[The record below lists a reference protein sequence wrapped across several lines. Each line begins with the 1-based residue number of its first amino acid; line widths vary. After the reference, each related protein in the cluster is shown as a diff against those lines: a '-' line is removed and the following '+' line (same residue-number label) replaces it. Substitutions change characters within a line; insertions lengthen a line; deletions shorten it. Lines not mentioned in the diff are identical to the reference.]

1 MKIERTRN
9 ASRNIVFG
17 IILKAYQIFAPF
29 LMRTAMIYFM
39 GVQYLGLNG
48 LFTSILQVL
57 NLTELGVGSAMV
69 YSMYKPIA
77 DDDTKT
83 ICALMRLYR
92 LYYRIIGLA
101 VAVIGVVLTP
111 FIPYLVKSDL
121 PVGLNIYI
129 LYLLNLSATVLS
141 YWLFAYKN
149 ALFQAHQRIDI
160 PNKITLVTNTFQ
172 YGLQLII
179 IIIIKDYYL
188 YVLVTLLTQALTNI
202 VTAMAATKKYPE
214 YHPKGKLENQIV
226 NGINQRIR
234 DLFTSKL
241 GSVIVNSADTVVI
254 STFLGLT
261 MLAVYQ
267 NYYFILTSIIG
278 IITIIFQSC
287 TAGIGNS
294 VIVETKEKNFND
306 LKKFTFLIAWIAGFC
321 TCCLLCLYQPFMEI
335 WVGKDLMLGFSAV
348 ICFCIYY
355 FVNEINQLLNTYK
368 DAAGIWHED
377 RFRPLVTAIVNVGM
391 NLLTV
396 QFWGIYG
403 VLLSTVLSMLFV
415 GMPWLLYNLFT
426 VLFNREQFSIYFK
439 KLIKY
444 IMVVVFS
451 CVSCYFVCQLFTFN
465 KWTTMIIRAV
475 ICCILPNIIYFIIY
489 RRTVEFQQSIQLI
502 DNITKGKLK
511 LSRFVQLDS
520 KKS

>member
-1 MKIERTRN
+1 MKIERTKN

-17 IILKAYQIFAPF
+17 TILKAYQILIPF

-39 GVQYLGLNG
+39 GVQYLGLNS

-83 ICALMRLYR
+83 ICALMGLYR
-92 LYYRIIGLA
+92 LYYRIIGI
-101 VAVIGVVLTP
+101 VIAVIGGILTP

-121 PVGLNIYI
+121 PAGLNIYV
-129 LYLLNLSATVLS
+129 LYLLNLAATVLS

-160 PNKITLVTNTFQ
+160 TNKITLVTNSFQ
-172 YGLQLII
+172 YVVQLII
-179 IIIIKDYYL
+179 IVFIKDYYL

-202 VTAMAATKKYPE
+202 ITAVAATRRYPE
-214 YHPKGKLENQIV
+214 YQAKGKLDRQVVKE
-226 NGINQRIR
+226 INQRIR

-241 GSVIVNSADTVVI
+241 GSVVVNSADTVVI
-254 STFLGLT
+254 SAFLGLT
-261 MLAVYQ
+261 VLAIYQ

-278 IITIIFQSC
+278 FVTIIFQSC

-348 ICFCIYY
+348 ICFGIYY

-377 RFRPLVTAIVNVGM
+377 RFRPLVTAAVNVGM

-403 VLLSTVLSMLFV
+403 VILSTVLSMLFV

-426 VLFNREQFSIYFK
+426 VLFDKEQFPIYFK
-439 KLIKY
+439 ALVKY
-444 IMVVVFS
+444 IVVVAFS
-451 CVSCYFVCQLFTFN
+451 CVICYFICQLFTFN
-465 KWTTMIIRAV
+465 KWATLIVRAI
-475 ICCILPNIIYFIIY
+475 ICCVIPNVIYFTIY
-489 RRTVEFQQSIQLI
+489 RRTVEFKQCIQLI
-502 DNITKGKLK
+502 DNITKGKLN
-511 LSRFVQLDS
+511 LSRFT
-520 KKS
+520 

>member
-1 MKIERTRN
+1 MKIERTKN
-9 ASRNIVFG
+9 ATRNIVFG
-17 IILKAYQIFAPF
+17 ILLKAYQVLIPF
-29 LMRTAMIYFM
+29 LMRTTMIYFM
-39 GVQYLGLNG
+39 GVQYLGLNS

-69 YSMYKPIA
+69 YSMYKPIV

-92 LYYRIIGLA
+92 LYYRIIGL
-101 VAVIGVVLTP
+101 VIAVIGGILTP
-111 FIPYLVKSDL
+111 LIPYLVKNDL
-121 PVGLNIYI
+121 PAGLNIYV
-129 LYLLNLSATVLS
+129 LYLLNLAATILS

-160 PNKITLVTNTFQ
+160 TNKITLVTNTFQ
-172 YGLQLII
+172 YVVQLII
-179 IIIIKDYYL
+179 IIFIKDYYL

-202 VTAMAATKKYPE
+202 ITAIAATKKYPE
-214 YHPKGKLENQIV
+214 YRPKGRLDRQRVK
-226 NGINQRIR
+226 GINQRIR

-241 GSVIVNSADTVVI
+241 GSVVVNSADTVVI
-254 STFLGLT
+254 SAFLGLS
-261 MLAVYQ
+261 MLAIYQ
-267 NYYFILTSIIG
+267 NYFFILTSIIG
-278 IITIIFQSC
+278 FVTIIFQSC

-306 LKKFTFLIAWIAGFC
+306 LIKFTFLIIWIAGFC
-321 TCCLLCLYQPFMEI
+321 TCCLLCLFQPFMEI

-377 RFRPLVTAIVNVGM
+377 RYRPLVTAIANVVM

-426 VLFNREQFSIYFK
+426 VLFDKEQFPIYFK
-439 KLIKY
+439 KLVKY
-444 IMVVVFS
+444 IIVVVFS
-451 CVSCYFVCQLFTFN
+451 CVICYFACQLFTFN
-465 KWTTMIIRAV
+465 KWITLIVRAV
-475 ICCILPNIIYFIIY
+475 ICCIIPNVIYFIIY
-489 RRTVEFQQSIQLI
+489 KHTVEFKQCIQLI
-502 DNITKGKLK
+502 DKITKSRLK
-511 LSRFVQLDS
+511 LSRLV
-520 KKS
+520 

>member
-1 MKIERTRN
+1 MKIERTKN

-17 IILKAYQIFAPF
+17 GILKIYQIAVPF

-39 GVQYLGLNG
+39 GVQYLGLNS

-77 DDDTKT
+77 EDDTNT

-92 LYYRIIGLA
+92 LYYRVIGI
-101 VAVIGVVLTP
+101 VIAVIGVVLTP

-121 PVGLNIYI
+121 PAGLNIYV

-149 ALFQAHQRIDI
+149 ALFQAHQRLDVTS
-160 PNKITLVTNTFQ
+160 KITLITNTFQ
-172 YGLQLII
+172 YVVQLII
-179 IIIIKDYYL
+179 IIFIKDYYL
-188 YVLVTLLTQALTNI
+188 YVLATLLTQALTNI
-202 VTAMAATKKYPE
+202 VTALVATRRYPE
-214 YHPKGKLENQIV
+214 YKPRGKLDRQV
-226 NGINQRIR
+226 VKDINQRIR

-241 GSVIVNSADTVVI
+241 GGVIVNSADTVVI
-254 STFLGLT
+254 SAFLGLT
-261 MLAVYQ
+261 VLAVYQ
-267 NYYFILTSIIG
+267 NYYYILTSIIG
-278 IITIIFQSC
+278 FVAIIFSAC

-306 LKKFTFLIAWIAGFC
+306 LKKFTFLISWIAGFC

-335 WVGKDLMLGFSAV
+335 WVGEDLMLRFSAV

-355 FVNEINQLLNTYK
+355 FVYEINQLLNTYK

-377 RFRPLVTAIVNVGM
+377 RFRPLVTAIE
-391 NLLTV
+391 NLSLNLILV

-403 VLLSTVLSMLFV
+403 VLLSTVLSMLVV

-426 VLFNREQFSIYFK
+426 VLFDRSQFPVYFRS
-439 KLIKY
+439 LIKY
-444 IMVVVFS
+444 VVVVFIS
-451 CVSCYFVCQLFTFN
+451 CLLCYGVCCFITFG
-465 KWTTMIIRAV
+465 KWVALIIRAI
-475 ICCILPNIIYFIIY
+475 ICCILPNTLYFIIY
-489 RRTVEFQQSIQLI
+489 RKSPEFMQSVQLI
-502 DNITKGKLK
+502 DKMTKGKLK
-511 LSRFVQLDS
+511 LERLL
-520 KKS
+520 